1 MKTLSITQ
9 PWAGLIVTG
18 IKDIE
23 NRTWKTDYRG
33 KLLIHASATY
43 SKKKRAE
50 TEDFIRRNILTEEEN
65 RTLTNDKGFIQYA
78 CCKYGMIIGEVE
90 LVDCVKDHSSNWA
103 EKGVWNWVLANP
115 IKYDKPIEIK
125 GKLGL
130 WEYKTETE
138 KSEKELIAFCKE

>member
-1 MKTLSITQ
+1 MKVLSIIQ

-18 IKDIE
+18 LKDIE

-33 KLLIHASATY
+33 KLLIHASSTY

-50 TEDFIRRNILTEEEN
+50 TEDSIRRNILTKEEN
-65 RTLTNDKGFIQYA
+65 KKINYDDGTIQYS

-103 EKGVWNWVLANP
+103 EKDVWNWVLANP

-138 KSEKELIAFCKE
+138 K